1 MNSKVP
7 VSNMTGRHNDEQL
20 LPLLEQ
26 HVAVIVRIQVLRSRI
41 PRSDNLEGELRIML
55 RRESY
60 LREQLMD
67 LEPQSIADAQSKI
80 IHFVGYLCAT
90 KSFLDD
96 TSLTRLFRSLRQF
109 L

>member
-1 MNSKVP
+1 
-7 VSNMTGRHNDEQL
+7 MTDLNNDGKL
-20 LPLLEQ
+20 LCLLEQ
-26 HVAVIVRIQVLRSRI
+26 HAALIIQINLLNSKN
-41 PRSDNLEGELRIML
+41 PRSDKLEGELWEML

-96 TSLTRLFRSLRQF
+96 ECLTRLLRSLRQF
-109 L
+109 V